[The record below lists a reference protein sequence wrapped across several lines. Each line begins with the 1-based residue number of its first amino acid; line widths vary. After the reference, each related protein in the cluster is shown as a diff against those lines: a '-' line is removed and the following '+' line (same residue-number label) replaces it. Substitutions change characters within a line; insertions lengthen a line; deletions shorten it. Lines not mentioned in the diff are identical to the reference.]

1 MKRHIIRLMLA
12 ISGLAI
18 ALALAACQ
26 SVGPTGK
33 AVSRTEPEKTAEE
46 LRESEHG
53 PTQERALVTRFGTEI
68 SFRQCKV
75 VFPTGAFSEDIY
87 VAIAF
92 PEDAPE
98 GFVTESA
105 YSITPETVPLDK
117 PALLSLHYFDDDLE
131 ASEDESDIKLV
142 RLVEGL
148 WMPVGDFTL
157 DIYNN
162 IVTASIDR
170 LGVFALMVIA
180 PRTPL
185 INDPPVARITYEIIL
200 PGEEEETPAEEP
212 AAEEEAPE
220 APEGVAPADEVIE
233 EPASP
238 AEPEAEGA
246 PQAPADGVPP
256 IANPVPIGANEEG
269 LPGEEYA
276 VEEEAPARTMPDE
289 ELDDAEVIE
298 PEDTAHKRRESF
310 LVETPEEPVKP
321 EPTIGATVEF
331 SAAESS
337 DPDGEILRYIWD
349 FNADGVADRVSS
361 TPEATREYDT
371 YGSLLAILQ
380 VEDDAEPVGRDVTFA
395 AFEIQRD
402 PLAPK
407 LPFKVNSVAFPAE
420 TKSGGKVVLG
430 AAATGG
436 EPPYTF
442 GWTFSDGTTA
452 DEPAVILVPGR
463 KGELT
468 GNLTVTDSSGRTVQ
482 RTVSA
487 NVISAPSDV
496 EGKPEVKV
504 RPNRV
509 YLDVPGKVQF
519 EATVSGARE
528 PVTLLVDPGFGEP
541 LATEDRAFT
550 LSFANAGYYIVT
562 VTATDRAGRGA
573 KTFVPVAVTA
583 GESGDSGA
591 YTSAGRLSFAVKYEK
606 DGWTLRFEA
615 AGAGKKTKLHWEF
628 GDGTASDE
636 RSPKKAYAHADE
648 YRVRLTA
655 DDGFE
660 RRFAERTLPVGGGE
674 LAAAIDL
681 PPVVRG
687 MVPFGLTPHAVV
699 TGGKFPL
706 FFRWKLGELFS
717 EEEYPE
723 FVLEKPGTFKL
734 QLTVGDAKGNTY
746 DTYPVAVEVS
756 RTPKKFRYPVAYFA
770 PAEDGEPRVKLS
782 EYDGSSE
789 CTFVIGPDN
798 PTDVTLAPQ
807 GTAIALLADDGFVA
821 YDLAGGREIMSFTP
835 SRGKVTEVFLTGA
848 QELLAFN
855 IENDRG
861 VRGYLR
867 SEASGI
873 LPVSERNERV
883 VDITPDGSA
892 ILLASDKG
900 VRMFYIDTFTG
911 GLSGSADLFDKATCG
926 VLTADAVSAFLLGL
940 DGNVYQV
947 TTESGERWQLTHDG
961 NAKESLQVSDD
972 GKTIAYSLQTG
983 DIIVIRPRGDSPGMP
998 VNLTAL
1004 NGFESRNWLLSPDG
1018 RLILAYGST
1027 GSASGLYMLNLEVD
1041 LQSASAED
1049 LAPSFYAESTSTFAM
1064 SGHRDRFDVLLT
1076 QKKPT
1081 PEEEETGL

>member
-12 ISGLAI
+12 ICGLAM
-18 ALALAACQ
+18 AVALAACQ
-26 SVGPTGK
+26 SVGPSGK

-53 PTQERALVTRFGTEI
+53 PTEERALVTRFGTEI

-87 VAIAF
+87 VAITF

-98 GFVTESA
+98 GTVTESA
-105 YSITPETVPLDK
+105 YSITPETVPLGK

-131 ASEDESDIKLV
+131 AGEDENDIKLV
-142 RLVEGL
+142 RLTEGI

-162 IVTASIDR
+162 IVTAGIDR

-185 INDPPVARITYEIIL
+185 INDPPVARISYEIIL
-200 PGEEEETPAEEP
+200 PGEEEEMPAEEP
-212 AAEEEAPE
+212 TAEEEVPVE
-220 APEGVAPADEVIE
+220 TEEGDVDEVIE
-233 EPASP
+233 EPVKP
-238 AEPEAEGA
+238 VEPEAEG
-246 PQAPADGVPP
+246 PLEAPADGVPLV
-256 IANPVPIGANEEG
+256 ANPVPIGAEEEG
-269 LPGEEYA
+269 LPGEENA
-276 VEEEAPARTMPDE
+276 VEGEAPARAAPAE
-289 ELDDAEVIE
+289 ELDDAKAVE
-298 PEDTAHKRRESF
+298 PEDTAQKQRESF
-310 LVETPEEPVKP
+310 LVETPEEPTKP
-321 EPTIGATVEF
+321 EPTTGATVEF
-331 SAAESS
+331 SGAESS
-337 DPDGEILRYIWD
+337 DPDGKILRYIWD

-371 YGSLLAILQ
+371 YGSFLTILQ
-380 VEDDAEPVGRDVTFA
+380 VEDDAQPVGRDVTFA
-395 AFEIQRD
+395 AFEIPRD

-420 TKSGGKVVLG
+420 VESGGKVVLG
-430 AAATGG
+430 VAVTGG

-452 DEPAVILVPGR
+452 DEQAVILIPGR

-487 NVISAPSDV
+487 DIISAPSGV

-541 LATEDRAFT
+541 LTTEDKAFT

-573 KTFVPVAVTA
+573 KTFVPIAVTA
-583 GESGDSGA
+583 GETGDSGI
-591 YTSAGRLSFAVKYEK
+591 YTGAGRLSFAVEYEES
-606 DGWTLRFEA
+606 GWTVRFEA

-636 RSPKKAYAHADE
+636 RSPKKAYARADE

-660 RRFAERTLPVGGGE
+660 RRFAERTVPVGGGE

-681 PPVVRG
+681 PPVMRG

-706 FFRWKLGELFS
+706 FFRWTLGELFS

-723 FVLEKPGTFKL
+723 FVLAKPGSHKL
-734 QLTVGDAKGNTY
+734 QLTVGDASGDTY
-746 DTYPVAVEVS
+746 DTYPVSVEVS

-770 PAEDGEPRVKLS
+770 AAEDGEVSVKLS

-789 CTFVIGPDN
+789 CAFVIGPEN
-798 PTDVTLAPQ
+798 PTDVALAPQ
-807 GTAIALLADDGFVA
+807 GTAIALLADGGFVA
-821 YDLAGGREIMSFTP
+821 YDLAGGREIMSFAP
-835 SRGKVTEVFLTGA
+835 SRGKVTEVFLTSA

-855 IENDRG
+855 IENDKG
-861 VRGYLR
+861 VQGYLR

-873 LPVSERNERV
+873 LPISERSERV

-900 VRMFYIDTFTG
+900 VRMFYVDTFTG
-911 GLSGSADLFDKATCG
+911 GLSSSSDIFGEATGG
-926 VLTADAVSAFLLGL
+926 VLTAGAESAFLLGL
-940 DGNVYQV
+940 DGDVYQV
-947 TTESGERWQLTHDG
+947 ATGSGERWRLTHDG

-972 GKTIAYSLQTG
+972 GTTIAYSLQTG
-983 DIIVIRPRGDSPGMP
+983 DIIIIRPRGESPGMP

-1004 NGFESRNWLLSPDG
+1004 NGFESRNWQLSPDG
-1018 RLILAYGST
+1018 RLVLAYGSADET
-1027 GSASGLYMLNLEVD
+1027 SGLYMLNLEVD
-1041 LQSASAED
+1041 LQSAGAEE
-1049 LAPSFYAESTSTFAM
+1049 LAPSFYAESTPTFTM
-1064 SGHRDRFDVLLT
+1064 SGHRDHFDVLLT

-1081 PEEEETGL
+1081 LEEEETEL

>member
-1 MKRHIIRLMLA
+1 MKRHIIRLMLT
-12 ISGLAI
+12 ICGLAL
-18 ALALAACQ
+18 AVALAACQ

-46 LRESEHG
+46 LRESVHG

-68 SFRQCKV
+68 IFRQCKV
-75 VFPTGAFSEDIY
+75 VFPTGAFSEDIF
-87 VAIAF
+87 VAITF

-98 GFVTESA
+98 GTVTESA
-105 YSITPETVPLDK
+105 YSITPDTVPLDK

-131 ASEDESDIKLV
+131 ASEDERDIKLV
-142 RLVEGL
+142 RLTGGI

-157 DIYNN
+157 DTYNN
-162 IVTASIDR
+162 IVTAGIDR

-185 INDPPVARITYEIIL
+185 INDPPVARISYEIIL
-200 PGEEEETPAEEP
+200 PGEEEEMPAEEP
-212 AAEEEAPE
+212 VAEEEVPIE
-220 APEGVAPADEVIE
+220 TEEGDVDEVIE
-233 EPASP
+233 EPV
-238 AEPEAEGA
+238 EPEAEGQMET
-246 PQAPADGVPP
+246 PTDGVPSV
-256 IANPVPIGANEEG
+256 ANPVPIGTDEEG

-276 VEEEAPARTMPDE
+276 VEEKAPARAAPTE
-289 ELDDAEVIE
+289 ELDDAEAVV
-298 PEDTAHKRRESF
+298 PEDTAEKQRESF

-321 EPTIGATVEF
+321 EPTTGATVEF
-331 SAAESS
+331 SGAESS
-337 DPDGEILRYIWD
+337 DPDGKILRYIWD

-361 TPEATREYDT
+361 TTEATREYDT
-371 YGSLLAILQ
+371 YGSLLTILQ
-380 VEDDAEPVGRDVTFA
+380 VEDDAQPAGRDVTFA

-402 PLAPK
+402 PRAPK
-407 LPFKVNSVAFPAE
+407 LPFKVDSVAFPAE
-420 TKSGGKVVLG
+420 VESGRKVVLG

-442 GWTFSDGTTA
+442 GWTFSDGSTA
-452 DEPAVILVPGR
+452 DEPAVILVPSR
-463 KGELT
+463 EGELT

-487 NVISAPSDV
+487 DIISAPPDV

-541 LATEDRAFT
+541 LATEDKAFT
-550 LSFANAGYYIVT
+550 LSFVNAGYYIVT

-573 KTFVPVAVTA
+573 KTFVPVAVTPGET
-583 GESGDSGA
+583 GESGIDTG
-591 YTSAGRLSFAVKYEK
+591 TGRLSFAVEYEES
-606 DGWTLRFEA
+606 GWTVRFEA
-615 AGAGKKTKLHWEF
+615 TGAGKKTKLHWEF

-636 RSPKKAYAHADE
+636 RGPKKTYARVDE
-648 YRVRLTA
+648 YLVRLTA
-655 DDGFE
+655 NDGFE
-660 RRFAERTLPVGGGE
+660 RRFTERTVPVGGGE
-674 LAAAIDL
+674 LVAAIDL

-723 FVLEKPGTFKL
+723 FVLEKPGIHKL
-734 QLTVGDAKGNTY
+734 QLTVGDASGNTY
-746 DTYPVAVEVS
+746 DTYPVSVEVS

-770 PAEDGEPRVKLS
+770 TTDDEELSVKLS

-789 CTFVIGPDN
+789 CTFAIGPEN
-798 PTDVTLAPQ
+798 PTDVALAPQ

-835 SRGKVTEVFLTGA
+835 SRGKVTEVFLTSA

-855 IENDRG
+855 IENDKG
-861 VRGYLR
+861 VQGYLR
-867 SEASGI
+867 SESSGI
-873 LPVSERNERV
+873 LPISDRNERV

-900 VRMFYIDTFTG
+900 VRMFYVDTFTG
-911 GLSGSADLFDKATCG
+911 GLSGSADLFGEATSG

-940 DGNVYQV
+940 DGDVYQV

-972 GKTIAYSLQTG
+972 GRTIAYSLATG

-1004 NGFESRNWLLSPDG
+1004 NGFTSRSWLLSPDG
-1018 RLILAYGST
+1018 RLVLAYGSADET
-1027 GSASGLYMLNLEVD
+1027 SGLYMLNLEVD
-1041 LQSASAED
+1041 LQSAGAEE
-1049 LAPSFYAESTSTFAM
+1049 LAPSFYAESTSTFTM

-1076 QKKPT
+1076 QRPT
-1081 PEEEETGL
+1081 PEEEETEL